1 MSGSGNEGP
10 ALTPQESWGAIH
22 TTINRTRS
30 SMYLAGTSPI
40 LLMWGAITAVL
51 YLVEYWFQTGGSA
64 LAQETP
70 WIRAPVYGV
79 PLVGGMVGSG
89 LIGRRAGSRNVT
101 PDAGRAV
108 GIRVFFF
115 WVSVALAA
123 WFIPA
128 AAGMWSPEG
137 GPQIP
142 HVAIGI
148 VTLGYVLYGIMTHA
162 ALAAVGV
169 GIAAAYYLP
178 DFLAGDAALPVSA
191 AATFAVVGL
200 GAWWLH
206 RIGIR

>member
-1 MSGSGNEGP
+1 MNK
-10 ALTPQESWGAIH
+10 
-22 TTINRTRS
+22 TRS

-40 LLMWGAITAVL
+40 LLMWGALTAVL
-51 YLVEYWFQTGGSA
+51 YLIEYWFQTGGSA
-64 LAQETP
+64 LAEETP
-70 WIRAPVYGV
+70 WIRAPAYGV
-79 PLVGGMVGSG
+79 LLVGGMVGSG
-89 LIGRRAGSRNVT
+89 LIGRRYGSRNVSRE
-101 PDAGRAV
+101 AARAV
-108 GIRVFFF
+108 GLRVFFY
-115 WVSVALAA
+115 WMSVAVAA
-123 WFIPA
+123 WLIPA
-128 AAGMWSPEG
+128 AAGLWSPEG
-137 GPQIP
+137 GAQIP

-200 GAWWLH
+200 GALWLH

>member
-1 MSGSGNEGP
+1 MPGSSNSGA

-22 TTINRTRS
+22 ATINKTRS

-40 LLMWGAITAVL
+40 LLMWGALTAVL
-51 YLVEYWFQTGGSA
+51 YLIEYWLQTGGSA
-64 LAQETP
+64 LAEETP

-79 PLVGGMVGSG
+79 LLVGGMVGSG
-89 LIGRRAGSRNVT
+89 LIGRRYGSRNVSRE
-101 PDAGRAV
+101 ASRAV
-108 GIRVFFF
+108 GLRVFFY
-115 WVSVALAA
+115 WVSVAVAA

-128 AAGMWSPEG
+128 AAGLWSPEG
-137 GPQIP
+137 AAQIP

-191 AATFAVVGL
+191 VATFAVVGL
-200 GAWWLH
+200 GALWLH